1 MKLTYIAQCVEE
13 IKQIAIVLGNEIAAQ
28 EDLINGITHKVNVA
42 TGNIDSLNAR
52 LKGNYR
58 LWFVNL
64 TGILKKVAPDR
75 FVIYLI
81 LILIVLGLIGAIA
94 GIVTKGWWVLHTVLI
109 LQIMYIQNIDNTTVN
124 KISTRFFVAGIFCF
138 PIF

>member
-58 LWFVNL
+58 L
-64 TGILKKVAPDR
+64 
-75 FVIYLI
+75 
-81 LILIVLGLIGAIA
+81 
-94 GIVTKGWWVLHTVLI
+94 
-109 LQIMYIQNIDNTTVN
+109 
-124 KISTRFFVAGIFCF
+124 
-138 PIF
+138 